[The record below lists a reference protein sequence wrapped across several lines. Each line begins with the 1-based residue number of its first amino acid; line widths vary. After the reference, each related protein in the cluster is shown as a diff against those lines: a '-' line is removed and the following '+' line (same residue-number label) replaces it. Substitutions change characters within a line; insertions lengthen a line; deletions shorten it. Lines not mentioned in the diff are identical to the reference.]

1 MDAIAAQQIAERTR
15 EVLWRDDFASQA
27 LGMEFLELRPG
38 YAKLAIVV
46 RRDMLNGFGL
56 CHGGL
61 LTTFGDT
68 AMAFASNSH
77 NEMAV
82 ATHIAIDFV
91 APARLDD
98 RLIAE
103 AREVARTKRTG
114 VYDMTITN
122 QQGSLVAM
130 LRGRVQRI
138 PGKAVAQD

>member
-38 YAKLAIVV
+38 YAKLTIVV

-114 VYDMTITN
+114 VYDMTVTN
-122 QQGSLVAM
+122 QHGSLVAI

>member
-82 ATHIAIDFV
+82 ATHLAIDFV

-114 VYDMTITN
+114 VYDMTVTN
-122 QQGSLVAM
+122 QHGSLVAI

>member
-68 AMAFASNSH
+68 AMAFAANSH

-82 ATHIAIDFV
+82 ATHLAIDFV

-114 VYDMTITN
+114 VYDMTVTN
-122 QQGSLVAM
+122 QHGSLVAI

>member
-68 AMAFASNSH
+68 AMAFAANSH

-114 VYDMTITN
+114 VYDMTVTN

>member
-77 NEMAV
+77 NEMAL
-82 ATHIAIDFV
+82 ATHLAIDFV
-91 APARLDD
+91 APARLHD

-103 AREVARTKRTG
+103 ACEVARTKRTG
-114 VYDMTITN
+114 VYDMTVTN
-122 QQGSLVAM
+122 QHGSLVAM

>member
-15 EVLWRDDFASQA
+15 EVLWRNDFASQA

-77 NEMAV
+77 NEMAL
-82 ATHIAIDFV
+82 ATHLAIDFV

-114 VYDMTITN
+114 VYDMTVTN
-122 QQGSLVAM
+122 QHGSLVAI

>member
-82 ATHIAIDFV
+82 ATHLAIDFV

-114 VYDMTITN
+114 VYDMTVTN

>member
-77 NEMAV
+77 NEMAL
-82 ATHIAIDFV
+82 ATHLAIDFV

-114 VYDMTITN
+114 VYDMTVTN

>member
-114 VYDMTITN
+114 VYDMTVTN
-122 QQGSLVAM
+122 QHGSLVAM

-138 PGKAVAQD
+138 PGKALAQD

>member
-114 VYDMTITN
+114 VYDMTVTN
-122 QQGSLVAM
+122 QHGSLVAM

>member
-77 NEMAV
+77 NEMAL
-82 ATHIAIDFV
+82 ASHLAIDFV

-114 VYDMTITN
+114 VYDMTVTN

>member
-114 VYDMTITN
+114 VYDMTVTN
-122 QQGSLVAM
+122 HQGSLVAM

>member
-68 AMAFASNSH
+68 AMAFAANSH

-114 VYDMTITN
+114 VYDMTVTN
-122 QQGSLVAM
+122 QHGSLVAI

>member
-114 VYDMTITN
+114 VYDMTVTN
-122 QQGSLVAM
+122 QHGSLVAI

>member
-15 EVLWRDDFASQA
+15 EVLWRNDFASQA

-114 VYDMTITN
+114 VYDMTVTN

>member
-82 ATHIAIDFV
+82 ATHLAIDFV

-114 VYDMTITN
+114 LYDMTVTN

-130 LRGRVQRI
+130 LRGRVHRI

>member
-15 EVLWRDDFASQA
+15 EVLWRNDFASQA

-82 ATHIAIDFV
+82 ATHLAIDFV

-114 VYDMTITN
+114 VYDMTVTN
-122 QQGSLVAM
+122 QHGSLVAM

>member
-114 VYDMTITN
+114 VYDMTVTN